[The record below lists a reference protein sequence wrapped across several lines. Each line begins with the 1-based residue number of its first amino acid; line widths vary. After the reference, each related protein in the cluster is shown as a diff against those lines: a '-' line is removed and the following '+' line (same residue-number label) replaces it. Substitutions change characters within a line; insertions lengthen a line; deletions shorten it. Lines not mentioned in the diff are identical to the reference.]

1 MFIFIQITVSLYLR
15 NQTHDILSFSE
26 NMGET
31 GSNWRSCLNS
41 RVGNFSTVVAFHQT
55 EKTFNLFIFL
65 FLFYNRNLWN
75 VVHLAV
81 CDISLE
87 TTDVFVHDI
96 HVLSVN
102 EDEGFFGVETASDDI
117 LDIVITVF
125 SVDLL
130 FFHKIQI
137 LFSFCFTSMS
147 ASPLWKYFSS
157 SVIWMTRGTLNASC
171 KYLVKING
179 IKCPKCMA
187 SLEGPIF

>member
-1 MFIFIQITVSLYLR
+1 MTSFLFPKICGKLEAIEGAAWIAGYAIFPLLSLSTKPKRPLIFLYL
-15 NQTHDILSFSE
+15 HLD
-26 NMGET
+26 
-31 GSNWRSCLNS
+31 
-41 RVGNFSTVVAFHQT
+41 
-55 EKTFNLFIFL
+55 FIIKMV
-65 FLFYNRNLWN
+65 WN
-75 VVHLAV
+75 VHLAV